1 MERAMDWMLAFFDWL
16 ARYKGVPVLLGIF
29 LIAVNF
35 LLVVLAGDTWIAR
48 TNLLLHLGLIIAL
61 FGELLADVL

>member
-1 MERAMDWMLAFFDWL
+1 MKWMQAFFDWL
-16 ARYKGVPVLLGIF
+16 ARYKGVPVLVGIL

-35 LLVVLAGDTWIAR
+35 LLVVFAGDSWMAR
-48 TNLLLHLGLIIAL
+48 TNVLLHLGLIIAL

>member
-1 MERAMDWMLAFFDWL
+1 MKWMQAFFDGL
-16 ARYKGVPVLLGIF
+16 ARYKGVPVLVGIL

-35 LLVVLAGDTWIAR
+35 LLVVFAGDSWMAR
-48 TNLLLHLGLIIAL
+48 TNVLLHLGLIIAL